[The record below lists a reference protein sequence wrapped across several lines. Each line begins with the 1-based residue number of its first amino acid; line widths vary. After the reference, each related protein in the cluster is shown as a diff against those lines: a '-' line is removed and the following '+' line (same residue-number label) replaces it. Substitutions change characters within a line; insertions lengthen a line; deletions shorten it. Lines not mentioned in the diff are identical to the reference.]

1 MKDQDYREINRIV
14 MSDTMYMYQNTP
26 ELCTQINNSIK
37 RQYIVSKDLCESVVD
52 RISSTT
58 QYIVSGKRSL
68 EAAKE
73 YKNKKVAVLN
83 FANNH
88 SVGGAP
94 FKAGAQEESI
104 CRCSTLYPCLC
115 ALKDDFYLKHQRM
128 FDNKEIGYMGNDDL
142 IYTPDIVVFKTD
154 ERTPVIFPQ
163 MMPTEEWYKVDII
176 TCAAPE
182 VHNMRTLPN
191 DYEEQISR
199 RLKRVLD
206 VAAKENVEVL
216 ILGKWGCGA
225 FKNPSKIVARVFMSL
240 LKNYNFEIVEFA
252 LATNDNLDNDE
263 FAQVCSAMIN
273 NNSMPDKD
281 TILSDEEIKNEILS
295 LLKSTN
301 RKNIDRVTEFLVDGG
316 FFEAAASK
324 NQHNN
329 FKGGLARHSYE
340 VYERAMELNKQKE
353 YSLPSDSIILC
364 ALLHDICKI
373 DQYPIKNGVVC
384 RIEEKIKKGH
394 GRRSMFMV
402 KRRCQ
407 FPLNYDEE
415 MAIWWHMNEYE
426 KSKDYFPSD
435 FENSKSIPLC
445 QLIQQADGL
454 AARNPKKRIK

>member
-1 MKDQDYREINRIV
+1 MKEQDYREINRIV
-14 MSDTMYMYQNTP
+14 MSDTKYTYENTP
-26 ELCTQINNSIK
+26 ELCAQINDSIK
-37 RQYIVSKDLCESVVD
+37 RQYIVTDDVNECSSKKA
-52 RISSTT
+52 SSIT
-58 QYIVSGKRSL
+58 QYIISGKRSL

-88 SVGGAP
+88 SVGGDP
-94 FKAGAQEESI
+94 FSAGAQEESI

-115 ALKDDFYLKHQRM
+115 ALKDDFYIKHQRM

-142 IYTPDIVVFKTD
+142 IYTPDVVVFKTD

-182 VHNMRTLPN
+182 VRNMNSIPQ
-191 DYEEQISR
+191 DYEELITR
-199 RLKRVLD
+199 RLKRALD

-225 FKNPSKIVARVFMSL
+225 FKNPPKIVASVFKSL

-252 LATNDNLDNDE
+252 LASNDNLDNDE

-273 NNSMPDKD
+273 NNSMPKKD
-281 TILSDEEIKNEILS
+281 SILSDEEIKNEILS

-394 GRRSMFMV
+394 GRRSMFIL
-402 KRRCQ
+402 KRGCQ
-407 FPLNYDEE
+407 LPLNYDEE
-415 MAIWWHMNEYE
+415 MAIWWHMGEHEGSE
-426 KSKDYFPSD
+426 KRYPSD
-435 FENSKSIPLC
+435 YQESLSIPLC
-445 QLIQQADGL
+445 KLIQQADGF
-454 AARNPKKRIK
+454 AAHNPKKK